1 MKLNKEEIVPSIS
14 KIEDQVAR
22 QLMPTIGPY
31 LMLIGDTYTLA
42 GKVLKSGFPETNASL
57 SKQVLT
63 KLLMRL
69 NNDLRAIGMLANVGY
84 DLQANAVAASVY
96 ECAFTMAAIA
106 DNDEE
111 AEVWL
116 LWDNPKKTYKL
127 ARVLTEIG
135 LNALGRPELVADFYR
150 IYSQLCWGKHLNP
163 ISERLGGIQ
172 RDGNTIDYLP
182 GPRADDLTERGVC
195 FCCAHAC
202 LLAFIGLQ
210 IYIERHTLPQNKGEL
225 VAELNNLA
233 ASQHDLYKKGV
244 ERWGSEDPFPGKW

>member
-1 MKLNKEEIVPSIS
+1 MKKEGTTQSIS
-14 KIEDQVAR
+14 QVEEQVAR
-22 QLMPTIGPY
+22 KLMPTIGPY
-31 LMLIGDTYTLA
+31 LMLIGETYTLA
-42 GKVLKSGFPETNASL
+42 GKVIKSGFPETNVRL

-69 NNDLRAIGMLANVGY
+69 SNDLRAIGMLANVGY

-106 DNDEE
+106 DSDEE

-116 LWDNPKKTYKL
+116 AWDNPKKTYKP
-127 ARVLTEIG
+127 ARELTEIG
-135 LNALGRPELVADFYR
+135 LNAIGKPAWVDNFYR

-163 ISERLGGIQ
+163 ISERQGGIQ
-172 RDGNTIDYLP
+172 RDGSTIDYLP

-195 FCCAHAC
+195 FCSAHAC

-210 IYIERHTLPQNKGEL
+210 IYIERHSLAPHKREL
-225 VAELNNLA
+225 VAALNSLA
-233 ASQHDLYKKGV
+233 AAQYELYKRGV